1 MTRERHDLSEARGSL
16 AIRIV
21 DRDNLGI
28 RGDPGKDRHIMD
40 PNFR

>member
-1 MTRERHDLSEARGSL
+1 MTRLRHDLSEARGSL

-28 RGDPGKDRHIMD
+28 RDDPVKDRHIMD
-40 PNFR
+40 PDFR